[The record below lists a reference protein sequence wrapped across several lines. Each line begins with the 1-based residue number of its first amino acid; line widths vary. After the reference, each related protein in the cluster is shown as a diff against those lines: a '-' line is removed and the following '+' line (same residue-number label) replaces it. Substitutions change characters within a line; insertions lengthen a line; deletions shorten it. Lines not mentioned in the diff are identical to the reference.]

1 MELVKDIVIATHN
14 PDKKKEIMIALHELG
29 VNILFLDNFPE
40 IGEIEETGSTLLE
53 NSLIKART
61 VSAITGKP
69 AIADDT
75 GLEVDALNGAPGI
88 YSARYAGINVSYED
102 NVRKLLS
109 EMSST
114 DMDSRTARFRTV
126 VSFHSQNKELWAEG
140 VIEGSITMGAI
151 GTGGFGYDPVFK
163 VEQTGKTF
171 AEMTRREKNKISHRG
186 VALEKMCKLLKE
198 NIEILNIILN
208 HYRI

>member
-1 MELVKDIVIATHN
+1 MTLVKEIVIATHN
-14 PDKKKEIMIALHELG
+14 PDKKKEIMIALRELG
-29 VNILFLDNFPE
+29 VNILSLDSFPE

-61 VSAITGKP
+61 VSAVTGKP

-109 EMSST
+109 EMSSF

-126 VSFHSQNKELWAEG
+126 VSFHSSNEELWTEG
-140 VIEGSITMGAI
+140 VIEGSITRNAI
-151 GTGGFGYDPVFK
+151 GKGGFGYDPVFRVRK
-163 VEQTGKTF
+163 TGKTF
-171 AEMTRREKNKISHRG
+171 AEMTRQEKNRISHRG
-186 VALEKMCKLLKE
+186 VALDKMRQLLKE
-198 NIEILNIILN
+198 NIK
-208 HYRI
+208 

>member
-29 VNILFLDNFPE
+29 VNILSLDNFPE

-109 EMSST
+109 DMSST

-126 VSFHSQNKELWAEG
+126 VSFHSTNKELWTEG

-198 NIEILNIILN
+198 NIE
-208 HYRI
+208 

>member
-29 VNILFLDNFPE
+29 VNILSLDNFPE

-61 VSAITGKP
+61 VSAITGIP

-126 VSFHSQNKELWAEG
+126 VSFHSTNKELWTEG

-198 NIEILNIILN
+198 NIE
-208 HYRI
+208 

>member
-1 MELVKDIVIATHN
+1 MILDKEIVLATHN
-14 PDKKKEIMIALHELG
+14 PDKKKEIMIALRELG
-29 VNILFLDNFPE
+29 VNILSLDNFPE

-61 VSAITGKP
+61 VSAVTGKP

-102 NVRKLLS
+102 NIRKLLS
-109 EMSST
+109 EMSSF

-126 VSFHSQNKELWAEG
+126 VSFHSSNEELWTEG
-140 VIEGSITMGAI
+140 VIEGSITMNAI
-151 GTGGFGYDPVFK
+151 GKGGFGYDPVFRVRK
-163 VEQTGKTF
+163 TGKTF
-171 AEMTRREKNKISHRG
+171 AEMTRQEKNRISHRG
-186 VALEKMCKLLKE
+186 VALDKMRQLLKE
-198 NIEILNIILN
+198 NIK
-208 HYRI
+208 

>member
-29 VNILFLDNFPE
+29 VNILSLDNFPE

-61 VSAITGKP
+61 VSAITGTP

-126 VSFHSQNKELWAEG
+126 VSYHSSNKELWTEG

-151 GTGGFGYDPVFK
+151 GTGGFGYDPVFRVK
-163 VEQTGKTF
+163 QTGKTF
-171 AEMTRREKNKISHRG
+171 AEMTSREKNKISHRG

-198 NIEILNIILN
+198 NIE
-208 HYRI
+208 

>member
-61 VSAITGKP
+61 VSSITGIP
-69 AIADDT
+69 VIADDT

-126 VSFHSQNKELWAEG
+126 VSYHSSNKELWTEG

-151 GTGGFGYDPVFK
+151 GTGGFGYDPVFRVK
-163 VEQTGKTF
+163 QTGKTF
-171 AEMTRREKNKISHRG
+171 AEMTSREKNKISHRG

-198 NIEILNIILN
+198 NIE
-208 HYRI
+208 

>member
-1 MELVKDIVIATHN
+1 MELDKDIVIATHN
-14 PDKKKEIMIALHELG
+14 PDKKKEMVIALNDLG
-29 VNILFLDNFPE
+29 VNILSLGNFPE

-61 VSAITGKP
+61 VFAKTGIP

-109 EMSST
+109 EMSSVK
-114 DMDSRTARFRTV
+114 MASRTARFRTV
-126 VSFHSQNKELWAEG
+126 ISFHSLNKELWTDG
-140 VIEGSITMGAI
+140 VIEGSIIKNPI
-151 GTGGFGYDPVFK
+151 GEKGFGYDPVFK
-163 VEQTGKTF
+163 VLKTGKTF
-171 AEMTRREKNKISHRG
+171 AEMTKKEKNKISHRG
-186 VALEKMCKLLKE
+186 VALNKMCNLLKE
-198 NIEILNIILN
+198 NLK
-208 HYRI
+208 

>member
-14 PDKKKEIMIALHELG
+14 PDKKKEIIIALHELG

-61 VSAITGKP
+61 VSAITGIP

-109 EMSST
+109 EMSSI

-126 VSFHSQNKELWAEG
+126 VSFHSQNKELWTEG

-151 GTGGFGYDPVFK
+151 GIGGFGYDPVFK

-198 NIEILNIILN
+198 NIE
-208 HYRI
+208 

>member
-1 MELVKDIVIATHN
+1 MELIKDIVIATHN
-14 PDKKKEIMIALHELG
+14 PDKKKEILIALRELG

-61 VSAITGKP
+61 VSAITGIP

-126 VSFHSQNKELWAEG
+126 VSFHSTNKELWTEG

-151 GTGGFGYDPVFK
+151 GTGGFGYDPVFR

-198 NIEILNIILN
+198 NIE
-208 HYRI
+208 

>member
-1 MELVKDIVIATHN
+1 MTLVKEIVIATHN
-14 PDKKKEIMIALHELG
+14 PDKKKEIMIALRELG
-29 VNILFLDNFPE
+29 VNILSLDSFPE

-61 VSAITGKP
+61 VSAVTGKP

-75 GLEVDALNGAPGI
+75 ALEVDALNGAPGI

-109 EMSST
+109 EMSSF

-126 VSFHSQNKELWAEG
+126 VGFHSSNEELWTEG
-140 VIEGSITMGAI
+140 VIEGSITMNAI
-151 GTGGFGYDPVFK
+151 GKGGFGYDPVFRLRK
-163 VEQTGKTF
+163 TGKTF
-171 AEMTRREKNKISHRG
+171 AEMTRQEKNRISHRG
-186 VALEKMCKLLKE
+186 VALDKMRQLLKE
-198 NIEILNIILN
+198 NIK
-208 HYRI
+208 

>member
-1 MELVKDIVIATHN
+1 MELVKDILIATHN
-14 PDKKKEIMIALHELG
+14 PDKKKEIIIALQELG
-29 VNILFLDNFPE
+29 VNILSLDNFPE

-61 VSAITGKP
+61 VSAVTGKP

-109 EMSST
+109 EMSSF

-126 VSFHSQNKELWAEG
+126 VSFHSSNEELWTEG
-140 VIEGSITMGAI
+140 VIEGSITMNAI
-151 GTGGFGYDPVFK
+151 GKGGFGYDPVFRVRK
-163 VEQTGKTF
+163 TGKTF
-171 AEMTRREKNKISHRG
+171 AEMTRQEKNRISHRG
-186 VALEKMCKLLKE
+186 VALDKMRQLLKE
-198 NIEILNIILN
+198 NIK
-208 HYRI
+208 

>member
-1 MELVKDIVIATHN
+1 MTLVKEIVIATHN
-14 PDKKKEIMIALHELG
+14 PDKKKEIMIALRELG
-29 VNILFLDNFPE
+29 VNILSLDSFPE

-61 VSAITGKP
+61 VSAVTGKP

-109 EMSST
+109 EMSSF

-126 VSFHSQNKELWAEG
+126 VSFHSSNEELWTEG
-140 VIEGSITMGAI
+140 VIEGSITMNAI
-151 GTGGFGYDPVFK
+151 GKGGFGYDPVFRLRK
-163 VEQTGKTF
+163 TGKTF
-171 AEMTRREKNKISHRG
+171 AEMTRQEKNRISHRG
-186 VALEKMCKLLKE
+186 VALDKMRQLLKE
-198 NIEILNIILN
+198 NIK
-208 HYRI
+208 

>member
-14 PDKKKEIMIALHELG
+14 PDKKKEILIALRELG

-61 VSAITGKP
+61 VSAITGIP

-126 VSFHSQNKELWAEG
+126 VSFHSTNKELWTEG
-140 VIEGSITMGAI
+140 VIEGSITMRAI

-198 NIEILNIILN
+198 NIE
-208 HYRI
+208 

>member
-1 MELVKDIVIATHN
+1 MILDKEIVLATHN
-14 PDKKKEIMIALHELG
+14 PDKKKEIMIALRELG
-29 VNILFLDNFPE
+29 VNILSLDNFPE

-61 VSAITGKP
+61 VSAVTGKP

-109 EMSST
+109 EMSSF

-126 VSFHSQNKELWAEG
+126 VSFHSSNEELWTEG
-140 VIEGSITMGAI
+140 VIEGSITMNAI
-151 GTGGFGYDPVFK
+151 GKGGFGYDPVFRVRK
-163 VEQTGKTF
+163 TGKTF
-171 AEMTRREKNKISHRG
+171 AEMTKQEKNRISHRG
-186 VALEKMCKLLKE
+186 LALEKMCQLLKE
-198 NIEILNIILN
+198 NIK
-208 HYRI
+208 

>member
-1 MELVKDIVIATHN
+1 MELVKDIIIATHN
-14 PDKKKEIMIALHELG
+14 PDKKKEILIALRELG

-126 VSFHSQNKELWAEG
+126 VSFHSTNKELWTEG

-198 NIEILNIILN
+198 NIE
-208 HYRI
+208 

>member
-14 PDKKKEIMIALHELG
+14 PDKKKEILIALRELG

-61 VSAITGKP
+61 VCAITGKP

-88 YSARYAGINVSYED
+88 YSARYAGIDVSYED

-126 VSFHSQNKELWAEG
+126 VSFHSTNKELWTEG

-198 NIEILNIILN
+198 NIE
-208 HYRI
+208 

>member
-14 PDKKKEIMIALHELG
+14 SDKKKEIMIALHELG

-126 VSFHSQNKELWAEG
+126 VSFHSQNKELWTEG

-151 GTGGFGYDPVFK
+151 GTGGFGYDPVFR

-171 AEMTRREKNKISHRG
+171 AEMTRREINKISHRG
-186 VALEKMCKLLKE
+186 VALKKMCKLLKE
-198 NIEILNIILN
+198 NIE
-208 HYRI
+208 

>member
-61 VSAITGKP
+61 VSAITGIP

-88 YSARYAGINVSYED
+88 YSARYAGTNVSYED

-109 EMSST
+109 EMSSI

-126 VSFHSQNKELWAEG
+126 VSFYSLNKELWTEG

-198 NIEILNIILN
+198 NIE
-208 HYRI
+208 

>member
-14 PDKKKEIMIALHELG
+14 SDKKKEIMIALHELG

-61 VSAITGKP
+61 VSAITGIP

-126 VSFHSQNKELWAEG
+126 VSFHSTNKELWTEG

-198 NIEILNIILN
+198 NIE
-208 HYRI
+208 

>member
-1 MELVKDIVIATHN
+1 MTLVKEIVIATHN
-14 PDKKKEIMIALHELG
+14 PDKKKEIMIALRELG
-29 VNILFLDNFPE
+29 VNILSLDSFPE

-61 VSAITGKP
+61 VSAVTGKP

-102 NVRKLLS
+102 NIRKLLS
-109 EMSST
+109 EMSSF

-126 VSFHSQNKELWAEG
+126 VSFHSSNEELWTEG
-140 VIEGSITMGAI
+140 VIEGSITMNAI
-151 GTGGFGYDPVFK
+151 GKGGFGYDPVFRLRK
-163 VEQTGKTF
+163 TGKTF
-171 AEMTRREKNKISHRG
+171 AEMTRKEKNRISHRG
-186 VALEKMCKLLKE
+186 VALDKMCQLLKE
-198 NIEILNIILN
+198 NIK
-208 HYRI
+208 

>member
-126 VSFHSQNKELWAEG
+126 VSFHSTNKELWTEG
-140 VIEGSITMGAI
+140 VIEGSITMRAI
-151 GTGGFGYDPVFK
+151 GTGGFGYDPVFRVK
-163 VEQTGKTF
+163 QTGKTF

-198 NIEILNIILN
+198 NIE
-208 HYRI
+208 

>member
-14 PDKKKEIMIALHELG
+14 PDKKKEILIALRELG

-126 VSFHSQNKELWAEG
+126 VSFHSTNKELWTEG

-171 AEMTRREKNKISHRG
+171 AEMPRREKNKISHRG

-198 NIEILNIILN
+198 NIE
-208 HYRI
+208 

>member
-1 MELVKDIVIATHN
+1 MTLVKEIVIATHN
-14 PDKKKEIMIALHELG
+14 PDKKKEIMIALRELG
-29 VNILFLDNFPE
+29 VNILSLDSFPE

-61 VSAITGKP
+61 VSAVTGKP

-109 EMSST
+109 EMSKF

-126 VSFHSQNKELWAEG
+126 VSFHSSNEELWTEG
-140 VIEGSITMGAI
+140 VIEGSITMNAI
-151 GTGGFGYDPVFK
+151 GKGGFGYDPVFRLRK
-163 VEQTGKTF
+163 TGKTF
-171 AEMTRREKNKISHRG
+171 AEMTRKEKNRISHRG
-186 VALEKMCKLLKE
+186 VALDKMCQLLKE
-198 NIEILNIILN
+198 NIK
-208 HYRI
+208 

>member
-1 MELVKDIVIATHN
+1 MTLVKEIVIATHN
-14 PDKKKEIMIALHELG
+14 PDKKKEIMIALRELG
-29 VNILFLDNFPE
+29 VNILSLDSFPE

-61 VSAITGKP
+61 VSAVTGKP

-109 EMSST
+109 EMSSF

-126 VSFHSQNKELWAEG
+126 VSFHSSNEELWTEG
-140 VIEGSITMGAI
+140 VIEGSITRNAI
-151 GTGGFGYDPVFK
+151 GKGGFGYDPVFRVRK
-163 VEQTGKTF
+163 TGKTF
-171 AEMTRREKNKISHRG
+171 AEMTRQEKNRISHRG
-186 VALEKMCKLLKE
+186 VALDNMRQLLKE
-198 NIEILNIILN
+198 NIK
-208 HYRI
+208 

>member
-14 PDKKKEIMIALHELG
+14 PDKKKEILIALRELG

-126 VSFHSQNKELWAEG
+126 VSFHSTNKELWTEG

-151 GTGGFGYDPVFK
+151 GAGGFGYDPVFR

-198 NIEILNIILN
+198 NIE
-208 HYRI
+208 

>member
-1 MELVKDIVIATHN
+1 MTLVKEIVIATHN
-14 PDKKKEIMIALHELG
+14 PDKKKEIMIALRELG
-29 VNILFLDNFPE
+29 VNILSLDSFPE

-61 VSAITGKP
+61 VSAVTGKP

-88 YSARYAGINVSYED
+88 NSARYAGINVSYED

-109 EMSST
+109 EMSSF

-126 VSFHSQNKELWAEG
+126 VSFHSSNEELWTEG
-140 VIEGSITMGAI
+140 VIEGSITRNAI
-151 GTGGFGYDPVFK
+151 GKGGFGYDPVFRVRK
-163 VEQTGKTF
+163 TGKTF
-171 AEMTRREKNKISHRG
+171 AEMTRQEKNRISHRG
-186 VALEKMCKLLKE
+186 VALDKMRQLLKE
-198 NIEILNIILN
+198 NIK
-208 HYRI
+208 

>member
-14 PDKKKEIMIALHELG
+14 PDKKKEIIIALQELG
-29 VNILFLDNFPE
+29 VNILSLDNFPE

-61 VSAITGKP
+61 VSAITGIP

-126 VSFHSQNKELWAEG
+126 VSFHSPKKELWTEG
-140 VIEGSITMGAI
+140 VIEGSITMSAI
-151 GTGGFGYDPVFK
+151 GNGGFGYDSVFR

-171 AEMTRREKNKISHRG
+171 AEMTRQDKNKISHRG

-198 NIEILNIILN
+198 NIE
-208 HYRI
+208 

>member
-14 PDKKKEIMIALHELG
+14 SDKKKEIMIALHELG

-109 EMSST
+109 EMSSI
-114 DMDSRTARFRTV
+114 DMNSRTARFRTV
-126 VSFHSQNKELWAEG
+126 VSFHSSNKELCTEG
-140 VIEGSITMGAI
+140 VIEGSITMNAI
-151 GTGGFGYDPVFK
+151 GTGGFGYDSVFRAEK
-163 VEQTGKTF
+163 TGKTF
-171 AEMTRREKNKISHRG
+171 AEMARQEKNKISHRG

-198 NIEILNIILN
+198 NIE
-208 HYRI
+208 

>member
-14 PDKKKEIMIALHELG
+14 SDKKKEIMIALHELG

-61 VSAITGKP
+61 VSAITGIP

-126 VSFHSQNKELWAEG
+126 VSFHSQNKELWTEG

-151 GTGGFGYDPVFK
+151 GTGGFGYDPVFR

-198 NIEILNIILN
+198 NIE
-208 HYRI
+208 

>member
-14 PDKKKEIMIALHELG
+14 LDKKKEILIALRELG
-29 VNILFLDNFPE
+29 VNISFLDNFPE

-126 VSFHSQNKELWAEG
+126 VSFHSTNKELWTEG

-198 NIEILNIILN
+198 NIE
-208 HYRI
+208 

>member
-14 PDKKKEIMIALHELG
+14 PDKKKEILIALRELG

-61 VSAITGKP
+61 VSAITGIP

-109 EMSST
+109 EMSSI

-126 VSFHSQNKELWAEG
+126 VSFHSQNKELWTEG

-151 GTGGFGYDPVFK
+151 GTGGFGYDPVFR

-198 NIEILNIILN
+198 NIE
-208 HYRI
+208 